1 MRSRCQNRHARLAH
15 NRTDDRL
22 TNLRDQSSSSRHIRQ
37 GVIQQILLHANVT
50 ITINIYVKTVSSDAT
65 VAMKALETMCATS
78 VQPLAL
84 ASTRMM

>member
-1 MRSRCQNRHARLAH
+1 MPLPKPGIDTKACTQPNRRQ
-15 NRTDDRL
+15 TDESSV
-22 TNLRDQSSSSRHIRQ
+22 TNLSSSRHIRR

-65 VAMKALETMCATS
+65 VAMKALETMRATT

-84 ASTRMM
+84 ASTG